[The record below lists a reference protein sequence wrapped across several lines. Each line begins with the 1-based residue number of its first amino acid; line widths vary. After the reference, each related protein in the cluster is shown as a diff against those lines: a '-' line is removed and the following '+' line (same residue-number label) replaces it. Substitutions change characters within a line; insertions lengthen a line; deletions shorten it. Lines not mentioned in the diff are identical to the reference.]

1 MIRQNNVI
9 TNFTRMGLQSQPLT
23 TKELIELFFNS
34 YNPETLEKESLN
46 VPEEFNQ

>member
-1 MIRQNNVI
+1 
-9 TNFTRMGLQSQPLT
+9 MGLQSRPLT

-34 YNPETLEKESLN
+34 YNPEAFEKESIN